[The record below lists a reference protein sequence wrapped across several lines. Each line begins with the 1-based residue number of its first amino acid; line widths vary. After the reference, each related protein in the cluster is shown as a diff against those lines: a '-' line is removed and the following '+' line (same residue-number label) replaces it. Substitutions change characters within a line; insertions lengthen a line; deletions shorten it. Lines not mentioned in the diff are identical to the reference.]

1 MNSEL
6 QLGLIGLGVA
16 GVGLVFAYNQ
26 WQERK
31 HRKLAETLE
40 SQTRDVLLDGINH
53 DPKAPPEK
61 NTLSGMFYTDAY
73 IPEKRPQ
80 TAPFSTLDIQSGGYG
95 ERVEPSMP
103 AELTPPVMPPA
114 QPQAAQPQGIAGFAA
129 AQPAADP
136 LAERLHIQSFNLS
149 PENIPNPPATAIF
162 ETATGRP
169 ANKHNLDEVRQAP
182 LQTFDRMDEAEGG
195 TAHGFSA
202 RQADGKFISAPP
214 RIPERLVSQ
223 RTECLVYFELSD
235 LVSVKQIWQSKA
247 ILPLGQVS
255 KSIYWVG
262 YNEIGRRWEYFVN
275 DNQTE
280 YRYLCIG
287 LQLADRNGPATDAD
301 FRGFFGVMQHLA
313 EELMCVV
320 ELPRLQDIM
329 TTAAQIDKFC
339 AEVDMQIGLNL
350 LGRAAPFSGTQLRA
364 MAESAGMALD
374 KRGRFCRRNED
385 GLIQFAIQDIEGKPF
400 VPETLRQSSY
410 KGLTFL
416 VDVPRIDQG
425 ERVFN
430 QMVDLAQRFGE
441 SLNAVLVDDNGHPLG
456 LKQLEQIRQEY
467 VMKPQSEMHNHGIPA
482 GSPTALRLFVPA

>member
-1 MNSEL
+1 MNNEL
-6 QLGLIGLGVA
+6 QLGLIGLGV
-16 GVGLVFAYNQ
+16 GLVGLVFIYNQ

-103 AELTPPVMPPA
+103 AELTPPAPP
-114 QPQAAQPQGIAGFAA
+114 PAQPQGIAGLAA
-129 AQPAADP
+129 TPPAAADP
-136 LAERLHIQSFNLS
+136 LAERLHIQSFNLN
-149 PENIPNPPATAIF
+149 PENVPAPPATAIF
-162 ETATGRP
+162 ETAAGRIS
-169 ANKHNLDEVRQAP
+169 NKHNLDEVRQAP
-182 LQTFDRMDEAEGG
+182 LQTFDKTDETEGG
-195 TAHGFSA
+195 VAHGFSA

-235 LVSVKQIWQSKA
+235 LISVKQLWQSKA
-247 ILPLGQVS
+247 ILPLGQIS

-287 LQLADRNGPATDAD
+287 LQLADRNGPVSDAD
-301 FRGFFGVMQHLA
+301 FRVFSGVMQHLA

-320 ELPRLQDIM
+320 DLPRLQDIM
-329 TTAAQIDKFC
+329 TSAAQIDKFC

-364 MAESAGMALD
+364 MAEAAGMSLD

-385 GLIQFAIQDIEGKPF
+385 GLIMFAVQDIEAKPF
-400 VPETLRQSSY
+400 TPDTLRQNAY

-416 VDVPRIDQG
+416 LDVPRVDQG
-425 ERVFN
+425 ERIFN

-456 LKQLEQIRQEY
+456 LKQLEQIRHEY
-467 VMKPQSEMHNHGIPA
+467 VMKPQAEMHKQGIPP